1 MTRLTL
7 LATGVVAS
15 CLSLQSQ
22 AEVLASDARGFL
34 VRHTTTVDLPSDAAY
49 RTMTEIHRWWNPEH
63 SWSGNAGNLRIDAQ
77 AGGCWCEI
85 WSVGGQ
91 THSVQHMQITAAR
104 PGSLLRASG
113 GLGPLQQLGVAG
125 SQSWMF
131 DAASDGRSTVTVE
144 YAVSGW
150 TPDGLEQWAGPV
162 DFVIGE
168 QVQRYTR
175 LINTGSPDI
184 E

>member
-1 MTRLTL
+1 MLYPTADDWREAPRRKVLIFGMSGLGKTH
-7 LATGVVAS
+7 
-15 CLSLQSQ
+15 LS
-22 AEVLASDARGFL
+22 
-34 VRHTTTVDLPSDAAY
+34 
-49 RTMTEIHRWWNPEH
+49 
-63 SWSGNAGNLRIDAQ
+63 
-77 AGGCWCEI
+77 
-85 WSVGGQ
+85 
-91 THSVQHMQITAAR
+91 
-104 PGSLLRASG
+104 SLLRASG